1 MSTVSTS
8 KPQTFTPYVPGTR
21 NAFVQGGNIVRVSW
35 TPDTGTAR
43 VYAATELLATRE
55 GVESMTLVDAQTLIA
70 EVLVELPVYKHYAT
84 HRRTLVSVT
93 PRTPMGIAMG
103 KVEHATFADA
113 LADAVREAARHGRTA
128 YVFCDAI
135 TIGRTDIARVAP
147 NGEVTYV
154 NDYANPE
161 RREISAPE
169 TPAPVCVTTT
179 GYGVVTSVSAVAVSV
194 KVDDDTRER
203 PLRYAAG
210 KGHGLS
216 VGDRVT
222 LGSDGYAHG
231 YTPVAPGK
239 LARVE
244 IQPRTGM
251 ETYPMRGHSGRKSD
265 VVTSWSRVIN
275 GKTFDFSRIVWSEG
289 GTTLRVFVGGKTTQL
304 HTWFT
309 N

>member
-1 MSTVSTS
+1 MSTVATS

-93 PRTPMGIAMG
+93 PRTPMGISVKTA
-103 KVEHATFADA
+103 EHVTFTDA
-113 LADAVREAARHGRTA
+113 LADASREAAQHDKSMTI
-128 YVFCDAI
+128 FCDAI
-135 TIGRTDIARVAP
+135 TVGRTAIAEVAP

-169 TPAPVCVTTT
+169 TPAPACVTPA
-179 GYGVVTSVSAVAVSV
+179 GYGVVTSVSAAAVSV
-194 KVDDDTRER
+194 KVADDTRER

-222 LGSDGYAHG
+222 LGSDGYACG
-231 YTPVAPGK
+231 YTPVTPGK

-244 IQPRTGM
+244 IQPRTGLG
-251 ETYPMRGHSGRKSD
+251 TYPMGGHVGRKSD
-265 VVTSWSRVIN
+265 MVTSWSRVIN